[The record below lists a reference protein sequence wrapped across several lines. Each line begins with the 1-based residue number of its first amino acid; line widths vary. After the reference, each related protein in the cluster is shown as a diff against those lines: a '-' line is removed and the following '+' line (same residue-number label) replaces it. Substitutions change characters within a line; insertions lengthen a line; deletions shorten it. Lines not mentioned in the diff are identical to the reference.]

1 MALLMNSHLPLNTG
15 TARLFPPAAP
25 ARGPQKGVSLFI
37 SLVTLVIITLAGIAL
52 LRSVDTGALVA
63 GNLAFKDA
71 TMQATSVGME
81 EAATYLNNT
90 VRTVPNADIP
100 SLCAAA
106 ASSTSLGTCRYY
118 ARVQPEDL
126 DGAPFINWAS
136 TNIPV
141 TTVNTSY
148 QVQYVI
154 ERLCT
159 ADLSIPVALPVPATM
174 DRAAD
179 RCHTTT
185 ADPGGSKKGGGAIQ
199 PDMPVAVMY
208 KVTVRVTGPRNATS
222 ITQTILSL

>member
-1 MALLMNSHLPLNTG
+1 M
-15 TARLFPPAAP
+15 
-25 ARGPQKGVSLFI
+25 
-37 SLVTLVIITLAGIAL
+37 TLVIITLAGIAL
-52 LRSVDTGALVA
+52 LRSVNIGALVA

-71 TMQATSVGME
+71 TMQATSIGME

-100 SLCAAA
+100 QFVCSGHFVGH
-106 ASSTSLGTCRYY
+106 LGTCRYY
-118 ARVQPEDL
+118 ARVQPEDT

-136 TNIPV
+136 GTIPV
-141 TTVNTSY
+141 TTINTSY

-159 ADLSIPVALPVPATM
+159 ADVSIPVALPVPATM

-185 ADPGGSKKGGGAIQ
+185 ADPGGGKGGGAIQ